1 MLVTSS
7 TFKGIFQTCRFLKCV
22 SFHRCP
28 SPEEAATV
36 WAQRPILGDLQCC
49 PRLVQWFSDQL
60 SDSGQTGGLCLRL
73 PHDRSWLPAG
83 KPADF
88 YCSEKS
94 WMNLFIV
101 YNSGRGCCR
110 TQDYRRSELLKTETL
125 VKKRLQAQKKYHRQ
139 NTVTEQWTNNVVSL
153 NLS

>member
-94 WMNLFIV
+94 WMNLFESITRAV
-101 YNSGRGCCR
+101 DVVGHRIIADLSCWKLKPLLRNVSRPRRSITDR
-110 TQDYRRSELLKTETL
+110 TQSQNSEPTMWFL
-125 VKKRLQAQKKYHRQ
+125 
-139 NTVTEQWTNNVVSL
+139 
-153 NLS
+153 